1 MGGGGG
7 GGGGEA
13 CIWGAY
19 NWTKK
24 NGFQIKLHSSANQN
38 TFSIY
43 SLFKLGNLNVIKKQI
58 HFNTS

>member
-7 GGGGEA
+7 CGEA

-19 NWTKK
+19 NWNKK
-24 NGFQIKLHSSANQN
+24 NGFQIKLNSSANQN
-38 TFSIY
+38 NFSIY
-43 SLFKLGNLNVIKKQI
+43 SLFKLRNLNVIKKQI

>member
-1 MGGGGG
+1 M
-7 GGGGEA
+7 GGGEA

-43 SLFKLGNLNVIKKQI
+43 SLFKLRNLNVIKKQI